1 MVVTKHRFLATK
13 DALAQMTSALAI
25 GGGFRAFDAD
35 GAPLTPVGKHD
46 MKFVRAAALSVS
58 TFALIATPVIAQ
70 QAPQNIVPPA
80 VTQTVPTTAPVAEP
94 TVTVPPALLAP
105 VTPSWS
111 LSDAAKLLVSVRFV
125 GKKGLITADYESD
138 VLQEAI
144 NAGEGAALN
153 DVATRVF
160 TRLATDLRDG
170 RTPRAARVQWL
181 IEDSDALTLPIDV
194 ALAKALASHDVD
206 AALAGLEP
214 KHPDYVTLKA
224 ELAKTPASDT
234 AKINL
239 LRVNLDR
246 WRWMPQSLGEKH
258 LLANVPEYM
267 VRVNT
272 YGRTIAAYRVIVGK
286 KDTATPQLSAN
297 AVGIVVHP
305 PWVLPQSI
313 ITQEVGPLIAR
324 NPAAARARGYVWT
337 GSGKSLSVVQKSG
350 PSAALGQ
357 LKLDMPN
364 GQAIFLHDT
373 PNKSLFASYP
383 RAFSH
388 GCLRT
393 DRAFELG
400 ILLSLIQSGERLDD
414 VQVRERIA
422 NDLVTLIRAGKTE
435 KYPFKEAIP
444 VHIGY
449 FTMATAGGKTLQSFP
464 DLYGRDAPVVAAF
477 ARPRSDGAVAAP
489 PVIAAPVG

>member
-1 MVVTKHRFLATK
+1 M
-13 DALAQMTSALAI
+13 I
-25 GGGFRAFDAD
+25 
-35 GAPLTPVGKHD
+35 
-46 MKFVRAAALSVS
+46 FVRAAALSVS
-58 TFALIATPVIAQ
+58 AFALIGTAVSAQ

-80 VTQTVPTTAPVAEP
+80 VMQTVPTPAPAPEP
-94 TVTVPPALLAP
+94 ELNVPPVLMAP
-105 VTPSWS
+105 IAPSWS

-125 GKKGLITADYESD
+125 GKKGLISADYEPD
-138 VLQEAI
+138 MLQAAI
-144 NAGEGAALN
+144 NAGEGTALN
-153 DVATRVF
+153 DVATRIF

-181 IEDSDALTLPIDV
+181 IEDSDALTLPVDA
-194 ALAKALASHDVD
+194 ALARALSSHDID

-214 KHPDYVTLKA
+214 RHPDYAALKA

-234 AKINL
+234 AKVNL

-272 YGRTIAAYRVIVGK
+272 YGRTIATYRVIVGK

-337 GSGKSLSVVQKSG
+337 GSGKSLSVIQKSG
-350 PSAALGQ
+350 PTAALGQ

-364 GQAIFLHDT
+364 SQAIFLHDT
-373 PNKSLFASYP
+373 PNKTLFANNP
-383 RAFSH
+383 RAYSH

-449 FTMATAGGKTLQSFP
+449 FTMATAGGKAVQSFP

-477 ARPRSDGAVAAP
+477 ARPRDEAVAAP
-489 PVIAAPVG
+489 PSIVAAPVG